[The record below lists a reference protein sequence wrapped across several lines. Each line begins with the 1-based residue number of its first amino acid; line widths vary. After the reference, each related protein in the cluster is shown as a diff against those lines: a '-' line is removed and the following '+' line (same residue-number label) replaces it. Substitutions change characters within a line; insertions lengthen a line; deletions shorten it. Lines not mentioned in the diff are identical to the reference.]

1 MACKEM
7 MKMKNSKIKKS
18 ARGSTMVE
26 FALSI
31 TIMLAMMLGLIDFA
45 RMVYAY
51 HAIANVAREATRFAS
66 IRGKASCSTV
76 PRTFPTETCPAG
88 STEVTNFVSS
98 QLTGVGIYNNTGG
111 GFTNR
116 GDLVVTSTW
125 PGNKG
130 DNATTPTSCLVG
142 TTPTSQDPGC
152 VVVVQVQYKFGF
164 TIPFWAFFQNSAKP
178 AALSMTSTAQA
189 SISQ

>member
-7 MKMKNSKIKKS
+7 MKMKSIKIKKG

-51 HAIANVAREATRFAS
+51 HAIANTAREATRFAS
-66 IRGKASCSTV
+66 LRGRASCVTT
-76 PRTFPTETCPAG
+76 PRTFPAEVCPAG
-88 STEVTNFVSS
+88 TTELTNFVSS

-130 DNATTPTSCLVG
+130 DAVTPTTCLVG
-142 TTPTSQDPGC
+142 TSPTSKDPGC
-152 VVVVQVQYKFGF
+152 VVIVQVQYKFGF

-178 AALSMTSTAQA
+178 AALSMTSTSQA
-189 SISQ
+189 TISQ